1 MIEKCTKDN
10 GMEIFLKREF
20 ESILNKIE
28 NADIREKIIKAW
40 ILAADKGEWSVKEIQ
55 RIPFTLLTKNEGVNL
70 FDHALAVT
78 RGAAGLAEAII
89 FSYPVKPFDINWDF
103 LYAGGLLH
111 DIGKLIEIK
120 KTDNGYKNMSSDK
133 CQNHSNAGVIILKE
147 LGLQEEIISIVDNC
161 SGEGEPKP
169 KSIEAILIHQ
179 SDIAM
184 LDSIIMKR
192 KNF

>member
-10 GMEIFLKREF
+10 EMEIFLKREF

-40 ILAADKGEWSVKEIQ
+40 ILAADKGGWSVKEIQ
-55 RIPFTLLTKNEGVNL
+55 RIPFTLLTKNEGINL
-70 FDHALAVT
+70 FDHTLAVT

-120 KTDNGYKNMSSDK
+120 KTDNGYKNKNSDK
-133 CQNHSNAGVIILKE
+133 CQNHSNAGVIILE
-147 LGLQEEIISIVDNC
+147 EVGLPVEIISIVDNC
-161 SGEGEPKP
+161 SRSGDFKP

-179 SDIAM
+179 ADIAM
-184 LDSIIMKR
+184 LDSIII
-192 KNF
+192 